1 MGRAGML
8 RRVLAPL
15 GFVYRLLLRFIDDD
29 GFALSGYLAFVAL
42 MSFLPFLVFVFTLLG
57 IFGQA
62 DQGRDLVGLMFDAM
76 PADVA
81 ATLWNPV
88 LQVIRHAN
96 ANLLTLS
103 VLVVLWISGSGLE
116 GLRTALN
123 RAYRVQETRRYWR
136 RRFQSTA
143 LVMMFSGFMILAVV
157 FLVVGPVLWLY
168 ASPYVELPFDF
179 RSDRFPNVL
188 QYGVGGVSLFLVS
201 AALYHFLPNSPPGL
215 VGVIPGAALVC
226 VMVIAATRVYSFYL
240 EHFASYTQIYGSLGG
255 VISTMVFFY
264 ALAVIF
270 VLSGE
275 LNAMLAERR
284 QEKSEEEEAS

>member
-1 MGRAGML
+1 MGEAGML
-8 RRVLAPL
+8 GRALRPL

-62 DQGRDLVGLMFDAM
+62 EQGRELVDLMFDAI

-81 ATLWNPV
+81 DTLRQPV
-88 LQVIRHAN
+88 GQVIAHAN

-103 VLVVLWISGSGLE
+103 VVVVLWISGSGLE

-123 RAYRVQETRRYWR
+123 RAYRVRETRRYWR
-136 RRFQSTA
+136 CRLQSTG
-143 LVMMFSGFMILAVV
+143 LVLMFSGFMILAVV
-157 FLVVGPVLWLY
+157 FLVVGPLLWLY
-168 ASPYVELPFDF
+168 SSPYIELPFDF

-188 QYGVGGVSLFLVS
+188 QYGVGGGSLFLVS
-201 AALYHFLPNSPPGL
+201 AALYHFLPNNPPGWISVL
-215 VGVIPGAALVC
+215 PGAGLVC
-226 VMVIAATRVYSFYL
+226 VMVIAATRIYSFYL

-255 VISTMVFFY
+255 VISTMLFFY

-270 VLSGE
+270 VVSGE
-275 LNAMLAERR
+275 LNAMLAESRSD
-284 QEKSEEEEAS
+284 ESGETS